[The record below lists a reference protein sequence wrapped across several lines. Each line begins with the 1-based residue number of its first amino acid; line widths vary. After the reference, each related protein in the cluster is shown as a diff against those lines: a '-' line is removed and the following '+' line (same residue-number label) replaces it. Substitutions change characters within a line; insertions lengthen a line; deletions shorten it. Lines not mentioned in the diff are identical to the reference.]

1 MSSIMLTEDQCTY
14 IANALRSH
22 FYVRTIKEDGEYV
35 WKKPTFITI
44 REIFEII
51 SNAIE
56 ESYNDNRDGYTG

>member
-1 MSSIMLTEDQCTY
+1 MY
-14 IANALRSH
+14 IANALQSY
-22 FYVRTIKEDGEYV
+22 FYVHMVKEDGEYV

-56 ESYNDNRDGYTG
+56 ESYNDNRDEQIG

>member
-1 MSSIMLTEDQCTY
+1 M
-14 IANALRSH
+14 
-22 FYVRTIKEDGEYV
+22 VKEDGEYV

-56 ESYNDNRDGYTG
+56 ESYNDNRDEQIG